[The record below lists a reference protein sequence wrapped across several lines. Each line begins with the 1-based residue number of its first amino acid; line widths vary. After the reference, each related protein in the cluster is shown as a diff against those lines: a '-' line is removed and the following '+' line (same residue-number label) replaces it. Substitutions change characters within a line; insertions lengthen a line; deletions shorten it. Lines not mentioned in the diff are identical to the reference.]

1 MDHLPKPIDGQ
12 RPTIP
17 WLAERQE
24 VYTPQ
29 DFYQIPEDYGCNIDK
44 ILENGYSDN
53 ARLQNKGELEGFLQS
68 WLWFSLLAL
77 VLNRNIYPVDFE
89 VVNNKALHC
98 KSLKMLLR
106 EWSEKETRAKDE
118 DSERQRQRYVKASHA
133 LAQARRFVSKHLMC
147 ERMDREDEDIKHLPN
162 PVLVLSLAI
171 LGETLQRTRPEMS
184 GSLEEMTEF
193 WRQPDTEETSWGFS
207 RYSRDKLL
215 DKHKCRHVVH
225 MIESTFASVSAVYY
239 VCEAKLG
246 VQRSGHEHCT
256 AHACK
261 AQPADLP
268 VLHMHPCSGDCA
280 LVAVPGG
287 DRRLSEIIKQG
298 RTPLLTWTNNE
309 LVVEGY
315 NLVKDDV
322 AFGAVSHTWGDSI
335 IAERAASTR
344 YGGRKTYTCQLDRL
358 QHDFNTKLRPEHDFE
373 TKDIPFWVDW
383 LCNPTEA
390 QVVPIALRRSIDV
403 YREAGAVIVW
413 DRDLLEKPG
422 QKSIETNARISLS
435 NWARRLWTFPEAVLA
450 ERLYVAFE
458 RGLIDI
464 LELQK
469 ARDDAR
475 DNSNSESHHI
485 WEVGHPFSSPVW
497 ELRKCLP
504 DRKAKQ
510 SLRSAILVPTT
521 TVLPEHGRPFNFGS
535 VTASTDETIVLAQVL
550 GVDMNR
556 LAAIVNSDENKSK
569 QNLAEKLMVALLE
582 ELDKT
587 PGLGI
592 PSGIIFLPGP
602 YIRNVPGAKGF
613 GWAPQTWLSHQANSD
628 PLFRP
633 LRQTAEILRRGL
645 KVQFPGL
652 VLHGF
657 PTYPDKVF
665 WVAVH
670 QVIHKWFKVRLQ
682 ISETEDQAVDAA
694 DYWKG
699 RLHPGQEIS
708 IIMSTNNPRD
718 RWETGVLVQSKEGG
732 LLSRGSVRWVTRVCR
747 VHVRLETSN
756 VVIARETNKFRKSGE
771 YTILGERLQKDTQWC
786 VDGGSST
793 GTSKL

>member
-1 MDHLPKPIDGQ
+1 MH
-12 RPTIP
+12 
-17 WLAERQE
+17 
-24 VYTPQ
+24 
-29 DFYQIPEDYGCNIDK
+29 
-44 ILENGYSDN
+44 
-53 ARLQNKGELEGFLQS
+53 
-68 WLWFSLLAL
+68 
-77 VLNRNIYPVDFE
+77 
-89 VVNNKALHC
+89 
-98 KSLKMLLR
+98 
-106 EWSEKETRAKDE
+106 
-118 DSERQRQRYVKASHA
+118 
-133 LAQARRFVSKHLMC
+133 
-147 ERMDREDEDIKHLPN
+147 
-162 PVLVLSLAI
+162 
-171 LGETLQRTRPEMS
+171 
-184 GSLEEMTEF
+184 
-193 WRQPDTEETSWGFS
+193 
-207 RYSRDKLL
+207 
-215 DKHKCRHVVH
+215 
-225 MIESTFASVSAVYY
+225 
-239 VCEAKLG
+239 AKLS
-246 VQRSGHEHCT
+246 QLTCLYYICT
-256 AHACK
+256 
-261 AQPADLP
+261 L
-268 VLHMHPCSGDCA
+268 CSGDCV

-315 NLVKDDV
+315 DLVKDDM

-335 IAERAASTR
+335 IAERAAST
-344 YGGRKTYTCQLDRL
+344 
-358 QHDFNTKLRPEHDFE
+358 
-373 TKDIPFWVDW
+373 
-383 LCNPTEA
+383 
-390 QVVPIALRRSIDV
+390 
-403 YREAGAVIVW
+403 
-413 DRDLLEKPG
+413 
-422 QKSIETNARISLS
+422 SLS
-435 NWARRLWTFPEAVLA
+435 NWARRLWTFPKAVLA
-450 ERLYVAFE
+450 NRLYVAFE

-464 LELQK
+464 LELQN

-475 DNSNSESHHI
+475 DNINSKYHHI

-504 DRKAKQ
+504 HRMAKQ
-510 SLRSAILVPTT
+510 SLRPAVQ
-521 TVLPEHGRPFNFGS
+521 RPVDLRNKGISPIDPCPDYYRVARAWEAVKLRS

-550 GVDMNR
+550 GVDMNK

-682 ISETEDQAVDAA
+682 IPETEDQAVDAA

-699 RLHPGQEIS
+699 RLHPGQEIF
-708 IIMSTNNPRD
+708 IIMSTNNPRN

-771 YTILGERLQKDTQWC
+771 YTILGERLQKVTQC
-786 VDGGSST
+786 NLG
-793 GTSKL
+793 

>member
-1 MDHLPKPIDGQ
+1 
-12 RPTIP
+12 
-17 WLAERQE
+17 
-24 VYTPQ
+24 
-29 DFYQIPEDYGCNIDK
+29 
-44 ILENGYSDN
+44 
-53 ARLQNKGELEGFLQS
+53 
-68 WLWFSLLAL
+68 
-77 VLNRNIYPVDFE
+77 
-89 VVNNKALHC
+89 
-98 KSLKMLLR
+98 
-106 EWSEKETRAKDE
+106 
-118 DSERQRQRYVKASHA
+118 
-133 LAQARRFVSKHLMC
+133 
-147 ERMDREDEDIKHLPN
+147 
-162 PVLVLSLAI
+162 
-171 LGETLQRTRPEMS
+171 
-184 GSLEEMTEF
+184 
-193 WRQPDTEETSWGFS
+193 
-207 RYSRDKLL
+207 
-215 DKHKCRHVVH
+215 
-225 MIESTFASVSAVYY
+225 MIESTFASASAVYY

-246 VQRSGHEHCT
+246 VQRSGLEHCT

-268 VLHMHPCSGDCA
+268 VLLMHPCSGDCV
-280 LVAVPGG
+280 LVAVPGA

-298 RTPLLTWTNNE
+298 KTPLLTWTNNE
-309 LVVEGY
+309 LVVEEHD
-315 NLVKDDV
+315 LVKDDV

-335 IAERAASTR
+335 IADRAAITR
-344 YGGRKTYTCQLDRL
+344 YGGRKSYTCQLDRL
-358 QHDFNTKLRPEHDFE
+358 QHDFNTQLRPKHDPG
-373 TKDIPFWVDW
+373 TKDISIWVDW
-383 LCNPTEA
+383 LSNPTEA

-413 DRDLLEKPG
+413 DRDLLETSG
-422 QKSIETNARISLS
+422 QKESIETNARISLS

-475 DNSNSESHHI
+475 DNINSEYHHI
-485 WEVGHPFSSPVW
+485 WE
-497 ELRKCLP
+497 
-504 DRKAKQ
+504 
-510 SLRSAILVPTT
+510 SLRSAVQ
-521 TVLPEHGRPFNFGS
+521 RPGDLRNKSISPIDSCPDYYRVAPAWEAVQFRS

-550 GVDMNR
+550 GVDMNK

-708 IIMSTNNPRD
+708 HHHVNEQSAGQMGDWRACAVKGGRSFVPRICA
-718 RWETGVLVQSKEGG
+718 LV
-732 LLSRGSVRWVTRVCR
+732 
-747 VHVRLETSN
+747 
-756 VVIARETNKFRKSGE
+756 
-771 YTILGERLQKDTQWC
+771 
-786 VDGGSST
+786 
-793 GTSKL
+793 